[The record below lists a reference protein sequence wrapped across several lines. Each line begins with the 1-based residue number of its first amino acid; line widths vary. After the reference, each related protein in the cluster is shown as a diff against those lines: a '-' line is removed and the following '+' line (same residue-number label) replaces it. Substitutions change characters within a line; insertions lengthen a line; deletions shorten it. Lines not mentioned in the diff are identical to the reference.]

1 MDSQGDPSQR
11 SVPGEFKLTAKQA
24 EAERLLQLSRRHTLV
39 VGARSGKTSL
49 LVRAIAERAVRVAKS
64 RHAILRLRANA
75 ARASIAFDTLPKIF
89 ALCHP
94 RARLKPHKSDGYF
107 ALENGSEIW
116 IGGLDDNER
125 VEKILGK
132 EYVTI
137 FLNECSQIPYAS
149 VLIALTRLAQVAGD
163 LHQAAYYDLNPTS
176 KAHWTNILFGEKR
189 DPISRQPLDDP
200 DNYVR
205 MFLNPLDN
213 AENLSADYLKGLQR
227 LPERQRRRFF
237 EGVYVD
243 DVEGALFSYEQI
255 ARARVEEIA
264 LPRCRETVVAV
275 DPSGA
280 ANAQDEGADEI
291 GIVVAGRGDDG
302 DAYVLADRSL
312 RDAPAVWGRIA
323 VHAYREFDAQRI
335 IAEENFG
342 GEMVRFVIRAA
353 DPAVPVRVISASRGK
368 VQRAEPISALYEQG
382 RVHHVG
388 RFAKLEDQLC
398 AFTTAGYRGEGS
410 PDRADAL
417 VWALTELMLGQTEGF
432 GIFEYY
438 RRQAEAA
445 QRASAAPER
454 PAAAMARTIK
464 LKPPAETSTVHAD
477 GKVYLADAHGLV
489 EVAEQEAA
497 RFLDQGFVPAA

>member
-24 EAERLLQLSRRHTLV
+24 EAERLLQLSRRHTLLV
-39 VGARSGKTSL
+39 GGARSGKTSL

-189 DPISRQPLDDP
+189 DPISRAARRPRQLRAHVPQSARQCGKP
-200 DNYVR
+200 VGG
-205 MFLNPLDN
+205 
-213 AENLSADYLKGLQR
+213 LS
-227 LPERQRRRFF
+227 
-237 EGVYVD
+237 
-243 DVEGALFSYEQI
+243 
-255 ARARVEEIA
+255 
-264 LPRCRETVVAV
+264 
-275 DPSGA
+275 
-280 ANAQDEGADEI
+280 
-291 GIVVAGRGDDG
+291 
-302 DAYVLADRSL
+302 
-312 RDAPAVWGRIA
+312 
-323 VHAYREFDAQRI
+323 
-335 IAEENFG
+335 
-342 GEMVRFVIRAA
+342 
-353 DPAVPVRVISASRGK
+353 
-368 VQRAEPISALYEQG
+368 
-382 RVHHVG
+382 
-388 RFAKLEDQLC
+388 
-398 AFTTAGYRGEGS
+398 
-410 PDRADAL
+410 
-417 VWALTELMLGQTEGF
+417 
-432 GIFEYY
+432 
-438 RRQAEAA
+438 
-445 QRASAAPER
+445 ER
-454 PAAAMARTIK
+454 PAAAAGAAT
-464 LKPPAETSTVHAD
+464 PA
-477 GKVYLADAHGLV
+477 LL
-489 EVAEQEAA
+489 
-497 RFLDQGFVPAA
+497 RRCLCRRC